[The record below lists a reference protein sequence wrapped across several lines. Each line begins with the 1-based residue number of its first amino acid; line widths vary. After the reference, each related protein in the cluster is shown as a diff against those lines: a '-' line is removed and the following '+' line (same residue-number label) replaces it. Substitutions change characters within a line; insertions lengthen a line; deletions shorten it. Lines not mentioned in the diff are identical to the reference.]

1 MAGRRTETRS
11 LLVLATS
18 MVAIVVLIVS
28 AILFAPQPI
37 KQASTSPSI
46 AEAPSPA
53 SPSMPTDRWRPPRTE
68 TPAPASVAIA
78 TDRPFKPVP
87 TPTIAFDSLIHDYEV
102 RYPDG
107 WSLTPSKQS
116 RDPDV
121 IVFHGYRWTGSAHAL
136 AKGVTLEGA
145 VRADGTDL
153 CTAPWEATAIDGRR
167 ALRRAGCGR
176 FDAITMV
183 GTTAYVFSLNG
194 SGPFDRS
201 VLALRIGA
209 TIELPE
215 PFTSS
220 VHDYTLM
227 MPPAWD
233 VEPAEEAPA
242 PDRFYGP
249 RHLRLTMAM
258 HRGPATTDA
267 VEWASALFPRRST
280 GVYQYCQG
288 RSGAQPAKDRQFRRS
303 TIDGFPAAVR
313 SSCGYVD
320 AAIVVR
326 DRIYELTLASPHVAS
341 AGDDAAY
348 SVLAPRIDVGTTGG
362 GSPVWSGTFRSTLHG
377 YVLHYPRDWDVSAAS
392 KSQSRDVFHAERTRT
407 KLSITVGPKPGS
419 RPLDAYADALLPHH
433 VKGDGCQMGN
443 TWIPLGPEPF
453 RPVKIAKHDAVVR
466 TECDFIEAVVDLDDR
481 ALVLVFHSGKRMPG
495 AEQSL
500 FDQFI
505 AGLQVT
511 ASS

>member
-1 MAGRRTETRS
+1 MAGQRTETRR
-11 LLVLATS
+11 LLVLAIS
-18 MVAIVVLIVS
+18 VAAIVVLIVS

-37 KQASTSPSI
+37 RQASTSASI
-46 AEAPSPA
+46 AEARSSTLPP
-53 SPSMPTDRWRPPRTE
+53 MPTDRSGPPRTE
-68 TPAPASVAIA
+68 TAAPASVAIA
-78 TDRPFKPVP
+78 SDRPVSKPVP
-87 TPTIAFDSLIHDYEV
+87 TPTIAFDSLIHDYQV

-107 WSLTPSKQS
+107 WSVTPSKQS

-121 IVFHGYRWTGSAHAL
+121 IVFHGYRWTGSAHPL

-145 VRADGTDL
+145 VRAKGSDL

-176 FDAITMV
+176 FDAITQV
-183 GTTAYVFSLNG
+183 GTTAYRFALSG
-194 SGPFDRS
+194 SGPFDRA
-201 VLALRIGA
+201 VLALRIAA

-220 VHDYTLM
+220 VHDYTLT

-233 VEPAEEAPA
+233 VEPADEAPA

-280 GVYQYCQG
+280 GIYQYCQG
-288 RSGAQPAKDRQFRRS
+288 RSGAQPARDRQFRRS

-341 AGDDAAY
+341 GGDDAVFRA
-348 SVLAPRIDVGTTGG
+348 LAPRIDVGTSGG
-362 GSPVWSGTFRSTLHG
+362 GSPVWSGTFRSRSHG

-392 KSQSRDVFHAERTRT
+392 TPQSRDVFQRART

-419 RPLDAYADALLPHH
+419 RSLDA
-433 VKGDGCQMGN
+433 
-443 TWIPLGPEPF
+443 
-453 RPVKIAKHDAVVR
+453 
-466 TECDFIEAVVDLDDR
+466 
-481 ALVLVFHSGKRMPG
+481 
-495 AEQSL
+495 
-500 FDQFI
+500 
-505 AGLQVT
+505 
-511 ASS
+511 